1 MFLSK
6 EKDLVGEIDA
16 LLDEERDLLTAG
28 ALNSL
33 QDLLDRKEALFEQ
46 LRDLEDASEEN
57 LSALRVKSERN
68 QPLLEASMR
77 AVRSVA
83 DRMKD
88 LSRVRNSLETYTNQG
103 ERYAV
108 PMTAGRKLEKRA

>member
-16 LLDEERDLLTAG
+16 LLDEERDLLAAG
-28 ALNSL
+28 GLTHLS
-33 QDLLDRKEALFEQ
+33 DLLDRKEALFEQ
-46 LRDLEDASEEN
+46 LKDLEGASEEE
-57 LSALRVKSERN
+57 LAALRHKSDRN
-68 QPLLEASMR
+68 QPLLQAAMQ
-77 AVRSVA
+77 AVRTVA

-88 LSRVRNSLETYTNQG
+88 LSRVRNSLEAYTNQG